1 MRVRFELIGL
11 RTVPKVESSSHVP
24 ASPNPSNGPG
34 PSNSKART
42 RTSRVDNLG
51 GGAGARRA
59 GGPRRARWFEW
70 SDGCAPARTS
80 PEQVQHRKV
89 AR

>member
-34 PSNSKART
+34 PT
-42 RTSRVDNLG
+42 
-51 GGAGARRA
+51 
-59 GGPRRARWFEW
+59 PRARPRARELM
-70 SDGCAPARTS
+70 SGECTSAAGRSGYDGVHA
-80 PEQVQHRKV
+80 
-89 AR
+89 